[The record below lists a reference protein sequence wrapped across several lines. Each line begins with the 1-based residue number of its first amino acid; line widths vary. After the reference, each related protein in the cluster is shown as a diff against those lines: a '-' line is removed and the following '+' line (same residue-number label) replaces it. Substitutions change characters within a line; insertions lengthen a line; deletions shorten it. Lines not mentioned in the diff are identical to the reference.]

1 MKKNILCRIP
11 IRNFTSQL
19 VLCFF
24 LSLSS
29 SFVYGQDFFVLSENE
44 PLQEVIYKVKEKY
57 AIQVSA
63 NAKLLNNCLV
73 SSIQRYANIDAL
85 LSNILQQCQLGFIKR
100 NDVYIFRKISKKAA
114 KNISYN
120 YKFQCIDKTSKE
132 ALSYSNVQ
140 INNTNILSDIDGN
153 VQFISKENQVNIK
166 VSHLA
171 YLPID
176 TNVKYTNTK
185 ITLALNSNF
194 FDIAPVEVKTQKL
207 ANQLLVGNQPG
218 LIKVN
223 HVLAKQLP
231 GNNNNTIFNILRL
244 QPGILASGEPSK
256 DFLIR
261 GAYKGQSQIL
271 FDGIT
276 IFNSSS
282 FDDRVSVFNPLV
294 VKDVQVYKSGYQ
306 VEVGDR
312 VGGVVDVASKNGS
325 IDKFKLGI
333 NISNQAVGAYVNIP
347 IKKRNSFQIAFRN
360 VSPDIFKANSY
371 ATKSAFLDNLFT
383 DANIKFVSHLKN
395 NDVFKFSILGHRN
408 SNLENEKSENNL
420 RKYSLERNT
429 IQYQAGASVNYRKHW
444 KQIGNTNF
452 LAAYSTL
459 NTNIN
464 YTIDYIEKLNISNSE
479 TVENNIENS
488 VSEFSVKVEHQFPS
502 TKLQNIKLGL
512 AYVYNQSFYGQDSI
526 GFKLKNNNSQLS
538 RVNFFVRD
546 NFSFTKYLN
555 VIVGLKT
562 DYAIGDKLPFFQPR
576 IQAII
581 KPHKYWK
588 INAAYGIYNQFL
600 EENTF
605 VDRLANKIYYWNIQQ
620 SKGNRRLGAMHY
632 VLAVSSAYKH
642 ISFSAEGYYKNTY
655 NFDNLTNKTVLNN
668 ASSGEI
674 YARTYGADF
683 YVKGQLKRHMLWLA
697 YTISKREERSL
708 NSSTYSLSDQ
718 DQRHEFKT
726 ALILNFKPVTIS
738 ANYVFGSGFMDL
750 GTYNRLDL
758 ALTYEKKLKK
768 LNFEIGVSVLNVTNT
783 KNIKYSNLYNFPNNK
798 SIYSSALEITPNLF
812 LNLSF

>member
-1 MKKNILCRIP
+1 MKKNIQYRIP

-29 SFVYGQDFFVLSENE
+29 SFVFGQDFFVLSENE
-44 PLQEVIYKVKEKY
+44 LLQKVIYKVKEKY
-57 AIQVSA
+57 PIQVSA

-73 SSIQRYANIDAL
+73 SSSKKYTTIDAL
-85 LSNILQQCQLGFIKR
+85 LSSILQQCQLEYIKR
-100 NDVYIFRKISKKAA
+100 NDVYIFRKISKKST
-114 KNISYN
+114 KSISYN
-120 YKFQCIDKTSKE
+120 YNFLCIDKTSKE
-132 ALSYSNVQ
+132 ALAYSNIQ

-176 TNVKYTNTK
+176 TNVKYTNSK
-185 ITLALNSNF
+185 ITLGLNSTLF
-194 FDIAPVEVKTQKL
+194 KIEAVVVKTQKL
-207 ANQLLVGNQPG
+207 ANQLLIGNQPG

-244 QPGILASGEPSK
+244 QPGILAAGEPSK

-282 FDDRVSVFNPLV
+282 FDDRVSVFNSLV

-325 IDKFKLGI
+325 LEKFKFGV
-333 NISNQAVGAYVNIP
+333 NISNQAVGAYANIP
-347 IKKRNSFQIAFRN
+347 IKKRNSFQIAIRN
-360 VSPDIFKANSY
+360 VSLDVFKANSY
-371 ATKSAFLDNLFT
+371 ATKNLFLDNLFT
-383 DANIKFVSHLKN
+383 DANLKFVSHLKN
-395 NDVFKFSILGHRN
+395 NDVFKFSILGQRN
-408 SNLENEKSENNL
+408 SNLENENSENNL

-429 IQYQAGASVNYRKHW
+429 IQYQAGASVNYRKYW
-444 KQIGNTNF
+444 KKIGNTNF
-452 LAAYSTL
+452 LTAYSIL

-512 AYVYNQSFYGQDSI
+512 SYVHNQTFYGQDSI
-526 GFKLKNNNSQLS
+526 GFKLKNNNNQLS
-538 RVNFFVRD
+538 RVNLFVRD

-581 KPHKYWK
+581 KAHKYWK
-588 INAAYGIYNQFL
+588 INAAYGVYNQFL
-600 EENTF
+600 EENIF
-605 VDRLANKIYYWNIQQ
+605 VDRLANKIYYWDIQQ

-632 VLAVSSAYKH
+632 VLGVSAAYKH
-642 ISFSAEGYYKNTY
+642 IEFSAEGYYKNTY
-655 NFDNLTNKTVLNN
+655 NFDNLITITELSK
-668 ASSGEI
+668 SYFGEI

-683 YVKGQLKRHMLWLA
+683 YVKGQLKRHMLWVA
-697 YTISKREERSL
+697 YTISKSEERSI
-708 NSSTYSLSDQ
+708 NSAYSLSDQ

-726 ALILNFKPVTIS
+726 ALILKFKPVTIS
-738 ANYVFGSGFMDL
+738 ANYVFGSGFIDL
-750 GTYNRLDL
+750 GNYNRLDL

-798 SIYSSALEITPNLF
+798 NIYSSALEITPNLF